1 MPGTNGWL
9 SALRSL
15 AAVAGGSNAKERRAP
30 TADGRNSALA
40 ALRSAL
46 SSEAA
51 CIPDT
56 AAHRREGGKWWE
68 HVSEPCDGR
77 ARTSSTT
84 WLTSLAVIC
93 AAYLSM
99 VCVDVVVVCRECAHD
114 FTRAPVL
121 CMWSNILL

>member
-15 AAVAGGSNAKERRAP
+15 AGGSNVRERRAP

-51 CIPDT
+51 CTPDT
-56 AAHRREGGKWWE
+56 AAHRREGGE
-68 HVSEPCDGR
+68 VVGACQR
-77 ARTSSTT
+77 A
-84 WLTSLAVIC
+84 
-93 AAYLSM
+93 M
-99 VCVDVVVVCRECAHD
+99 
-114 FTRAPVL
+114 
-121 CMWSNILL
+121 